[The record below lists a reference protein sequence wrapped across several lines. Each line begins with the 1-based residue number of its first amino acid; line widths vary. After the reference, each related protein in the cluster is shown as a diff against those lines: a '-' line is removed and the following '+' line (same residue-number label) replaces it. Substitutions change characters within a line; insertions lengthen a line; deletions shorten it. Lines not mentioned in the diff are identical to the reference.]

1 MYGHYQLPAI
11 NRHIYHNWRPPRCRT
26 LAAVKSASSLRWR
39 QLWCHKA
46 NSLLLVNKP
55 RKSRFDNFLSD
66 REAESVKDHCA
77 RLVLFY
83 FSVKWLF
90 ADSRAHALCAHDQ
103 IAHCATWES
112 IRQSSE
118 ASLYSCLKLLHTV
131 VSCLRS
137 GVGYLRYTGL
147 GARFSKVPTY
157 RSICHAQL
165 NLSLHSCL
173 VSNLFGRRRFVFVNA
188 AY

>member
-112 IRQSSE
+112 I
-118 ASLYSCLKLLHTV
+118 
-131 VSCLRS
+131 
-137 GVGYLRYTGL
+137 
-147 GARFSKVPTY
+147 
-157 RSICHAQL
+157 L
-165 NLSLHSCL
+165 NLLRPLYILASNFYTLSLVVCAAVLATYDILGL
-173 VSNLFGRRRFVFVNA
+173 VPDFQRFQPIA
-188 AY
+188 QSAMRS